1 MNTKYLMISSSILM
15 GIIGL
20 FTSFVPA
27 EILKSVGLPS
37 TVLPVLLLQITG
49 ALYLGF
55 ALMNWMAKAIL
66 IGGIYSKPLC
76 IGNFLHFT
84 VAGLALIKAAVNNP
98 ALKYV
103 LIATIIYSIFAILF
117 GIVLFTSPKKMN

>member
-1 MNTKYLMISSSILM
+1 MNTKYLMISSSIFM
-15 GIIGL
+15 GVIGL
-20 FTSFVPA
+20 FASFLPA
-27 EILKSVGLPS
+27 EILNSVGLPS
-37 TVLPVLLLQITG
+37 TVLSVLLLQITG

-76 IGNFLHFT
+76 IGNFLHFA
-84 VAGLALIKAAVNNP
+84 VAAIALIKAAVNNP
-98 ALKYV
+98 GLKYV
-103 LIATIIYSIFAILF
+103 LIATILYSIFGILF